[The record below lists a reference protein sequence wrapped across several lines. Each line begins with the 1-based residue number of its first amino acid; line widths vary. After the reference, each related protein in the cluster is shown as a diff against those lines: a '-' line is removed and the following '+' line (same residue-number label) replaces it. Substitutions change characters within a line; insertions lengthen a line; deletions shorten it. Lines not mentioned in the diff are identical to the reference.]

1 MQQLYS
7 TRLNGLDLYFIKMDG
22 FSRET
27 VSTSQYCCIALSS
40 VREKSQVG
48 AAIIF
53 DGSGASADL
62 FSLHKAKIKPKER

>member
-7 TRLNGLDLYFIKMDG
+7 TRLDGLDLYFIKMDG

-27 VSTSQYCCIALSS
+27 VSTSQCCCIALSS
-40 VREKSQVG
+40 VPDKSQVG
-48 AAIIF
+48 AATQYY
-53 DGSGASADL
+53 GSGASADL